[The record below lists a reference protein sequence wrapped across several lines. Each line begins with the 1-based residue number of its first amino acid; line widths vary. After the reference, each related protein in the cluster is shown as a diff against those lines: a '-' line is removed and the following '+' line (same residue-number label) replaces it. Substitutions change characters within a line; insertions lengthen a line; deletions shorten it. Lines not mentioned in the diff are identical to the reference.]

1 MEPFVSI
8 TAKAAPFPR
17 TNIDTDAIIPTTFM
31 RAPSKDVSRGLFYH
45 WRYDEKGDERPEYVL
60 NQPRYRDAKII
71 VGGPNFGCGSSR
83 ESAVWAFTYSG
94 FKCVISSSFGD
105 IFYENSFKNGLLAA
119 IVSDDDGEVLLDYLQ
134 SAADPLLTVDLR
146 TCEIRRI
153 GETSIKF
160 TIPESRR
167 DALLK
172 GLDEISLSLTFEPNL
187 AKYRASD
194 RLRRPW
200 VYAVE
205 RS

>member
-1 MEPFVSI
+1 MSI

-17 TNIDTDAIIPTTFM
+17 ANIDTDAIIPVTFL

-45 WRYDEKGDERPEYVL
+45 WRYDEKGDERPEYIL
-60 NQPRYRDAKII
+60 NQLRYRDANII

-94 FKCVISSSFGD
+94 IKCVISSSFGD

-119 IVSDDDGEVLLDYLQ
+119 IVSEDDAQELLDDLQ
-134 SAADPLLTVDLR
+134 SALDPLLTVDLR
-146 TCEIRRI
+146 TCEIRRT
-153 GETSIKF
+153 GKASINF
-160 TIPESRR
+160 TIPTSRR
-167 DALLK
+167 DALMK

-187 AKYRASD
+187 TEYKASD

-200 VYAVE
+200 VYALE